1 MDKETFDDLIG
12 IHDFEHEEV
21 FYLPLYL
28 KRASAKSNHIVVTL
42 IQDEGEYKSDL
53 VYEGNNCYDEWYL
66 KQGAN
71 LYPYNKIRFENKTTL
86 EVYELDTW
94 SSEEEE
100 GK

>member
-42 IQDEGEYKSDL
+42 IKDDKEDL
-53 VYEGNNCYDEWYL
+53 VYEGNDCYEWYI
-66 KQGAN
+66 KQGSDF
-71 LYPYNKIRFENKTTL
+71 YPYDKIRFSNQTTL
-86 EVYELDTW
+86 EVYEHNVDW
-94 SSEEEE
+94 S
-100 GK
+100 